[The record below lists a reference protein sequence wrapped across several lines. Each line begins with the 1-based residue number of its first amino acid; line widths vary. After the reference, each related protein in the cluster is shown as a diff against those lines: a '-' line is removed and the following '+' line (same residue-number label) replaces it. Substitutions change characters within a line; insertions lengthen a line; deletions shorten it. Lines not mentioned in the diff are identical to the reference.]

1 MPNATLAAMSQSAP
15 LEALV
20 QSCVLKNTPP
30 ESFHFPAETIFF
42 DVDDAP
48 ENDTLAEL
56 EAAVQ
61 SGARRVVPFV
71 SLEIAGRI
79 QRDYPGLS
87 RSLVFSPERL
97 QFHSVSA
104 IMGETMLNQRHVLAS
119 WASLPDRAADLA
131 RAFGP
136 TLFIRPNSATK
147 SFTGFSVAADQL
159 RAEHGALSQTEH
171 VPADEL
177 CVIAPAQSLPPI
189 EWRFWVVDGRPVTC
203 APYRWDEPAT
213 TPAETETT
221 PPEELQDFARTA
233 ASRTEVIESALVLDV
248 VMSDSGPR
256 VVELNPLSTSG
267 FYPGMDLKA
276 LLTALADIFV

>member
-1 MPNATLAAMSQSAP
+1 MSQTAP

-20 QSCVLKNTPP
+20 QSCVLKNTLP
-30 ESFHFPAETIFF
+30 ESFHFPAETTLY
-42 DVDDAP
+42 DVDDGP
-48 ENDTLAEL
+48 ENDTLAAL

-61 SGARRVVPFV
+61 SGVRRVVPFV

-79 QRDYPGLS
+79 QRRYPGLS
-87 RSLVFSPERL
+87 RFLVFSPERL

-104 IMGETMLNQRHVLAS
+104 VMGETLLNHRHLLTT
-119 WASLPDRAADLA
+119 WASLPERASDLA

-136 TLFIRPNSATK
+136 ALFIRPNLATK

-159 RAEHGALSQTEH
+159 RAEHQALSQTEH

-177 CVIAPAQSLPPI
+177 CVVAPAHALPPI
-189 EWRFWVVDGRPVTC
+189 EWRFWVVDGRPVTS
-203 APYRWDEPAT
+203 APYRWDEPSD
-213 TPAETETT
+213 PAAMAETT
-221 PPEELQDFARTA
+221 PPEELQDFARGV

-248 VMSDSGPR
+248 VMSEAGPR